1 MSQSEKGNHR
11 DTRTRAAICGTALQI
26 PALGAPLR
34 PPGRSATIEFKALAG
49 VPREEILMKY

>member
-1 MSQSEKGNHR
+1 MSQSGKGR
-11 DTRTRAAICGTALQI
+11 LRTAGTHAGICGAALQI